1 MDWRVKAIV
10 QSVLSKAP
18 GGMQVNSALQ
28 ALLGGRRNLAQHI
41 DVKVTADW
49 LVHARHLRELNFD
62 LSQRVMVEVGTGWLP
77 VMPLCFALAGV
88 GRCITIDL
96 NRHLQLRQVPAVLA
110 RLGEHLDAMA
120 QACGQPVASLRQRW
134 QALATIEDGATLLQ
148 AAGIEYHAPG
158 DAAATGLGAAS
169 VDLVF
174 SNSVLEHVPAAV
186 LGALMRE
193 TARILHPDGLAL
205 HNVNCGDHYAYFDRS
220 ITAVDYLR
228 FSEREWRRWNNDLLY
243 QNRLR
248 AIDFT
253 QAAQAAGLHIVM
265 DHHRARADLLA
276 RMNEITVAEPFRHLP
291 NEELCCTS
299 IDFAATPRQAQSA

>member
-10 QSVLSKAP
+10 QGVLSRAP
-18 GGMQVNSALQ
+18 GGMWVNSGLQ
-28 ALLGGRRNLAQHI
+28 ALAGGRRDLAQHV
-41 DVKVTADW
+41 DDKVVDDW
-49 LVHARHLRELNFD
+49 LVHARHLRELNFE
-62 LSQRVMVEVGTGWLP
+62 LPGRTMLEVGTGWLP

-88 GRCITIDL
+88 ARCITIDL
-96 NRHLQLRQVPAVLA
+96 NRHLQLRHVPAVLA
-110 RLGEHLDAMA
+110 RLGAHLDAMA
-120 QACGQPVASLRQRW
+120 QACGQSAAPLRERW
-134 QALATIEDGATLLQ
+134 QAWANIKDGAALLR
-148 AAGIEYHAPG
+148 AAGIEYQAPG
-158 DAAATGLGAAS
+158 DATASGLGAAS

-186 LGALMRE
+186 LAALMVE
-193 TARILHPDGLAL
+193 TVRLLRPGGLAL

-276 RMNEITVAEPFRHLP
+276 RLSEITVAEPFRHLP

-299 IDFAATPRQAQSA
+299 IDFAATPRQAQAA